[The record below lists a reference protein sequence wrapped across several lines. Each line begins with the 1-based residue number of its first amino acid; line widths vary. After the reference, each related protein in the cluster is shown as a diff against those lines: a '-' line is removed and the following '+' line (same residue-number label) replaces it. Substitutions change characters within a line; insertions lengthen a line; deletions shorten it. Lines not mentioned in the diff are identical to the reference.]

1 MSITYDTTHQ
11 AECETVF
18 EIFVTGV
25 QPAPVSVGWAA
36 DSSSLSHPDSLR
48 QCDPADSESVVTM
61 TASRPGRSDGRP
73 QARPGHP
80 A

>member
-1 MSITYDTTHQ
+1 M
-11 AECETVF
+11 F
-18 EIFVTGV
+18 EFFVTGV

-73 QARPGHP
+73 QARPGVPGATPGGHP